1 MPLKN
6 QNASIQYR
14 TTISTAPI
22 GFHRDQISSQRR
34 LQAISEV
41 EACGEQWGWRPEHIS
56 EADLADG
63 VVKKLKLDEDLPWS
77 EIFNAC
83 RALKK
88 KGCYTELCCK
98 P

>member
-1 MPLKN
+1 MGM
-6 QNASIQYR
+6 A
-14 TTISTAPI
+14 
-22 GFHRDQISSQRR
+22 
-34 LQAISEV
+34 
-41 EACGEQWGWRPEHIS
+41 GEHMS
-56 EADLADG
+56 EAGLADS

-83 RALKK
+83 RALKT